1 MNRIKTFLCYIF
13 LFIVSETFPQ
23 TDTGEVHMIF
33 YNTENLFDLTDDPGI
48 ADQEFTPH
56 GDRRWTARRL
66 NKKLLDISK
75 VLINAAGWEPAQMIF
90 LCEIENR
97 NLLERLIQETPLNA
111 YPYALIHKESPD
123 TRGTDVAFLYHREH
137 FYPINYKYFP
147 VKTQED
153 SLLSTREILYVSG
166 IIKGADTVHFFANH
180 WPSRYGGLLES
191 QPLRK
196 LAAQT
201 LRNQVHELQNRMP
214 DPKIIITGDFND
226 QPSDKSMS
234 TILNTKDIPID
245 GEVNPS
251 TLYNLSIPWEGKE
264 PGTLKYRSQW
274 SVFDQIIVS
283 GSLLQKKN
291 NLCTR
296 QEWAQIVQLPFL
308 LEMDERYGGQRPK
321 RTYSGYRYYG
331 GISDHLP
338 VMLKLRVTP

>member
-153 SLLSTREILYVSG
+153 YLLSTREILYVSG

-245 GEVNPS
+245 GEVN
-251 TLYNLSIPWEGKE
+251 
-264 PGTLKYRSQW
+264 
-274 SVFDQIIVS
+274 
-283 GSLLQKKN
+283 
-291 NLCTR
+291 
-296 QEWAQIVQLPFL
+296 
-308 LEMDERYGGQRPK
+308 
-321 RTYSGYRYYG
+321 
-331 GISDHLP
+331 
-338 VMLKLRVTP
+338 